1 MFDKKVVAITGGSG
15 GIGVAIAARFA
26 RAGAKVAL
34 LDLDVDAV
42 KARASEFKSSGIE
55 ALGIA
60 CDVTDPAACESAV
73 SKVID
78 RFARIDVLVN
88 CAGLTQIGPFSETD
102 LTVYRRVMDVNFFGS
117 VYCTKAALPWL
128 RRSQGQIIVI
138 SSVAGFAPL
147 LGRTGYCASKHAL
160 HGFFDTL
167 RCELRDEGV
176 GVMIACPTFVDT
188 KFAKSGLGP
197 DGRALESGR
206 STTGELMTPE
216 DVADAIF
223 LGFLR
228 RRELL
233 VLSRTGKIAY
243 WTSRLLPRFYARG
256 MTKRIQSSIHK

>member
-1 MFDKKVVAITGGSG
+1 MVKGKVVVVTGGSG
-15 GIGVAIAARFA
+15 GIGSAIAERYGWG
-26 RAGAKVAL
+26 GAKVAL

-42 KARASEFKSSGIE
+42 MARASEFSSSGIE
-55 ALGIA
+55 AVGIA
-60 CDVTDPAACESAV
+60 CDVTDPAACESAIAKV
-73 SKVID
+73 SD
-78 RFARIDVLVN
+78 RFSRIDVLVN
-88 CAGLTQIGPFSETD
+88 CAGLTQIGSFSETD
-102 LTVYRRVMDVNFFGS
+102 LSVYRRVMDVNFFGS
-117 VYCTKAALPWL
+117 LNSTKAALPWL
-128 RRSQGQIIVI
+128 KQSEGLIIAI

-176 GVMIACPTFVDT
+176 GVMIACPSFVDT
-188 KFAKSGLGP
+188 EFAKSGLGP
-197 DGRALESGR
+197 DGRALESER

-216 DVADAIF
+216 NVADEIF
-223 LGFLR
+223 RGALH

-256 MTKRIQSSIHK
+256 MTKRIRSSIPE